1 MDSILLNRIST
12 FGTIFFLSLAVLLCS
27 CATMIHGHVKDPE
40 ELARTLH
47 EAVISLP
54 DLYLKSDDF
63 PAQAVFEYP
72 AQAVFGNV
80 KEDLAK
86 SLNGVKIPL
95 IIYMH
100 GCAGLGT
107 SPYDDIPF
115 LTQNKYAVLAPNSF
129 ARNYKPTSCNPLTHT
144 GGLHREVLSY
154 RLAEARYAHEI
165 AKTLPWVNQRNIF
178 MMGFSEGGI
187 ATAKYSHGGLAGR
200 IILGWTC
207 NAGWLEY
214 NGLAGPKDEPI
225 LAVVASR
232 DPWFIASWNP
242 GHCGEYMASR
252 SNSESVVI
260 DASIHQVHALKEI
273 QKKIIQFLEAN
284 RRP

>member
-1 MDSILLNRIST
+1 MLMDSLLLNRTST

-27 CATMIHGHVKDPE
+27 CATMIHGHAKDPE

-47 EAVISLP
+47 EAVISIP
-54 DLYLKSDDF
+54 DLYLKSDEF
-63 PAQAVFEYP
+63 P

-86 SLNGVKIPL
+86 SLNGVKMPL

-100 GCAGLGT
+100 GCSGLGF
-107 SPYDDIPF
+107 SSYDDIGF
-115 LTQNKYAVLAPNSF
+115 LIQNKYAVLAPDSF
-129 ARNYKPTSCNPLTHT
+129 ARNYKPRSCNPSTYT

-154 RLAEARYAHEI
+154 RLAEAKYAHEV

-187 ATAKYSHGGLAGR
+187 TTARYGHGGLAGR

-207 NAGWLEY
+207 NAGWFEY
-214 NGLAGPKDEPI
+214 DGLAGPKDEPI

-232 DPWFIASWNP
+232 DPWFTESWNS
-242 GHCGEYMASR
+242 GNCGEYMSSR

-260 DASIHQVHALKEI
+260 DASIHHVHGLKDI

>member
-12 FGTIFFLSLAVLLCS
+12 FGTFFYLSLAVLLCS
-27 CATMIHGHVKDPE
+27 CATIGIHDHANDPE

-47 EAVISLP
+47 KAVISIP
-54 DLYLKSDDF
+54 DFYFKSDEF
-63 PAQAVFEYP
+63 P

-86 SLNGVKIPL
+86 IPNGVKMPL

-100 GCAGLGT
+100 GCSGLGY
-107 SPYDDIPF
+107 SSDDDIDF
-115 LTQNKYAVLAPNSF
+115 LVQNKYAVLAPDSF
-129 ARNYKPTSCNPLTHT
+129 ARNYKPRSCLPSTHT
-144 GGLHREVLSY
+144 GGLHRGVLSY
-154 RLAEARYAHEI
+154 RLAEAKYAHEV

-178 MMGFSEGGI
+178 MMGYSEGGI
-187 ATAKYSHGGLAGR
+187 TTARYGHGGLAGR

-207 NAGWLEY
+207 NAGWSEY
-214 NGLAGPKDEPI
+214 DGLAGPKDEPI

-232 DPWFIASWNP
+232 DPWFTESWLL
-242 GHCGEYMASR
+242 GHCGEYMSAR

-260 DASIHQVHALKEI
+260 DASIHHVHALKDI
-273 QKKIIQFLEAN
+273 QKKITQFLEAN
-284 RRP
+284 RCP